1 MTEPFEFF
9 VSDTKSTRVVKVTV
23 SKVEIERNS
32 DLQTLLGAKV
42 VNALYMLNSNP
53 STGGIGE

>member
-1 MTEPFEFF
+1 MIEPFEFF

-32 DLQTLLGAKV
+32 DIRVLLGAKV
-42 VNALYMLNSNP
+42 TNALYMLNFNFD
-53 STGGIGE
+53 TGGPGE

>member
-1 MTEPFEFF
+1 MIEPFEFF

-32 DLQTLLGAKV
+32 DLQTLL
-42 VNALYMLNSNP
+42 NP

>member
-1 MTEPFEFF
+1 MIEPFEFF

-23 SKVEIERNS
+23 SKV
-32 DLQTLLGAKV
+32 GAKV

-53 STGGIGE
+53 STGGVGE